1 MLQCVRAMNLAVGL
15 LSVSTA
21 ALAADDGFM
30 AIHMANQKIGAAVA
44 NYWAGVARAD
54 AVASA
59 TDGFM
64 AIHMDNQK
72 TGSEV
77 WRYWRSTTVTAS
89 N

>member
-1 MLQCVRAMNLAVGL
+1 MLQCVRAMNLAIGL

-30 AIHMANQKIGAAVA
+30 AIHMANQKIGAEVA
-44 NYWAGVARAD
+44 NYWADAVRAD
-54 AVASA
+54 AATSA

-64 AIHMDNQK
+64 AIHMANQK

-77 WRYWRSTTVTAS
+77 WRYWRSATVTAS

>member
-1 MLQCVRAMNLAVGL
+1 MLQCVRAMNLAIGL

-21 ALAADDGFM
+21 ALAAD
-30 AIHMANQKIGAAVA
+30 
-44 NYWAGVARAD
+44 
-54 AVASA
+54 
-59 TDGFM
+59 DGFM